1 MNNSVSSRESRAN
14 DVLTSLKFVTHDI
27 SSKNNPSKKKSS
39 MLQLTEWTVHLKE
52 NSRNRQLMDTTAH
65 RYSSTVIE
73 SEKKIHNNY

>member
-1 MNNSVSSRESRAN
+1 M
-14 DVLTSLKFVTHDI
+14 TSHRKI
-27 SSKNNPSKKKSS
+27 IRRKKSS

-73 SEKKIHNNY
+73 SEKKNPQYLLKFLLI